1 MNDITQHYIIDL
13 SSNNNFVQIPAVQ
26 GDGNETRYV
35 EIELIENGVQYI
47 IDEEHVTVTIA
58 GTKPDTKEIWN
69 VCGITEE
76 GYILVEITY
85 QMTAVAGRG
94 DYQIMLFENGTNN
107 QLKSFPFF
115 ILVTAAAFDPAYII
129 STNEFEALATYTTA
143 AQAAAEAAKKSAEDA
158 ALAGAVGIFTLN
170 RLDGHVYFEKV
181 DSWRGNFEIR
191 DNTNLY
197 VTWE

>member
-1 MNDITQHYIIDL
+1 MNGLTQHYIIDL

-26 GDGNETRYV
+26 GDGNTTRYV
-35 EIELIENGVQYI
+35 EIELIENGVPYVV
-47 IDEEHVTVTIA
+47 DEETTSVTIV

-69 VCGITEE
+69 NCDITPE

-85 QMTAVAGRG
+85 QMTTVAGRS
-94 DYQIMLFENGTNN
+94 DYQIMLFEIGTNN

-115 ILVTAAAFDPAYII
+115 LLVTAATFDPAYMI

-158 ALAGAVGIFTLN
+158 ALAGTVGIFTIN
-170 RLDGHVYFEKV
+170 RQDGHVYFEKV
-181 DSWRGNFEIR
+181 DSWRGNFQII
-191 DNTNLY
+191 DNTNLF